1 MNKLIISKD
10 KVKLVRSAQRTI
22 ARLQKVQDQL
32 FDEVARE
39 VNATSELDQ
48 DCLCDYLYNAAPN
61 WVEFEK

>member
-32 FDEVARE
+32 FEEVVRE

-48 DCLCDYLYNAAPN
+48 DCLCDYLYNSASN
-61 WVEFEK
+61 WIEFEK